1 MGGQIEEHPK
11 TSGYVHWGFTLHP
24 GCCGFSVWSG
34 NEGVFMDVP
43 QFMTVHLSWV
53 VEVKRAGLSLLAAK
67 GRVKAA
73 AHICI

>member
-1 MGGQIEEHPK
+1 
-11 TSGYVHWGFTLHP
+11 
-24 GCCGFSVWSG
+24 
-34 NEGVFMDVP
+34 MDVP

-53 VEVKRAGLSLLAAK
+53 VEVKRAGLSLVAAK